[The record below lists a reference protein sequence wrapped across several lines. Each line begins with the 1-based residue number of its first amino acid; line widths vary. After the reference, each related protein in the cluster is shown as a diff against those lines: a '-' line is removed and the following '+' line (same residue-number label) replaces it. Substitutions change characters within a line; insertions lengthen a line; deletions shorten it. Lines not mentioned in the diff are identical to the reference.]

1 MTDVPEPGQ
10 SGAGWSGAGWYDAA
24 TATLGDRIAGAREA
38 AALTPQQLARNL
50 GVKLVTVSAWED
62 DRAEPRA
69 NKLQMLAGVLNVS
82 VGWLLTGKGDGPD
95 APLEAR
101 SRFAEARAA
110 LGELRR
116 LRDELGAIAGRIG
129 RTEARLAA
137 LLREET

>member
-1 MTDVPEPGQ
+1 MSDAADED
-10 SGAGWSGAGWYDAA
+10 WSGAGWYDAA

-38 AALTPQQLARNL
+38 SGLPPPQLARNL
-50 GVKLVTVSAWED
+50 GVKLATVTAWED

-82 VGWLLTGKGDGPD
+82 VGWLLTGNGEGPD
-95 APLEAR
+95 APPEAR
-101 SRFAEARAA
+101 SRGAEARAA

-116 LRDELGAIAGRIG
+116 LRDELGAMTGRIG

-137 LLREET
+137 ILREDA